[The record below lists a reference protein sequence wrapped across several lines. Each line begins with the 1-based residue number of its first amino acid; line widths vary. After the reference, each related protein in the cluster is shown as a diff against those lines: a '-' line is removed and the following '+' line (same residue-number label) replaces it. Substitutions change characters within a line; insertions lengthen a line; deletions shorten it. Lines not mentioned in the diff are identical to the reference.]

1 MSIKPL
7 VFNGMIQNTTE
18 VSNVHSQA
26 EHQPRTS
33 QENIAIQTQQQ
44 TLQQSQQV
52 AETGESAED
61 KALNPDDSGGGA
73 AGGGRNRKKKKEEKE
88 DPFASDGKVTLKG
101 SQSTFSISI

>member
-33 QENIAIQTQQQ
+33 QENTMKD
-44 TLQQSQQV
+44 LS
-52 AETGESAED
+52 
-61 KALNPDDSGGGA
+61 
-73 AGGGRNRKKKKEEKE
+73 
-88 DPFASDGKVTLKG
+88 
-101 SQSTFSISI
+101 